1 MLSVIIDELTG
12 FLIDNDYKRYPREIH
27 KPIIPLYSIQFFIKD
42 KDVIIL
48 EIPEQPN
55 NSIMI
60 NEYLNLDDFIIDD
73 IKRL

>member
-1 MLSVIIDELTG
+1 MLDVIIDELTG
-12 FLIDNDYKRYPREIH
+12 FLIDNGYKRYPREIH
-27 KPIIPLYSIQFFIKD
+27 KPIIPLYSIQFFVKG

-55 NSIMI
+55 NSITI
-60 NEYLNLDDFIIDD
+60 QQYLNLDDLIIDD